1 MPGTTS
7 TTTTTGPPIKMA
19 PLHSLFTE
27 GTKIEASYR
36 GKGKYYAGKIAR
48 DNKDGTY
55 DIDYDDGEKETKV
68 EEKLIRVLGGVST
81 TPAVA
86 IRLAEGNKI
95 EANYHGNGKYY
106 PGKIARDNKDGTYD
120 VDYDDGEKEAKV
132 EEKLIRHAIE
142 VGDEVEADYKGKGD
156 ILDYL

>member
-1 MPGTTS
+1 
-7 TTTTTGPPIKMA
+7 MA

-55 DIDYDDGEKETKV
+55 DVDYDDSEKETKV
-68 EEKLIRVLGGVST
+68 EEKLIRLLGGVPT

-120 VDYDDGEKEAKV
+120 VDYDDGEKETRV
-132 EEKLIRHAIE
+132 EEKLIRLVTHIE
-142 VGDEVEADYKGKGD
+142 LGDEVEAAYKGIGN
-156 ILDYL
+156 LPNHLLHLLCPFFTSHHH